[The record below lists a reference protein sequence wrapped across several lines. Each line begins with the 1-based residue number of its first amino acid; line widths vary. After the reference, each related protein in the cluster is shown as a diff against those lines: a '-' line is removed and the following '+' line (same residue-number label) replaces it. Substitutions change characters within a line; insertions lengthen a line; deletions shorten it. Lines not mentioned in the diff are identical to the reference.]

1 MERWQT
7 MSGAAAA
14 YGDGMATTGMSARR
28 AILAAGIGNVLEYY
42 DFGIYGFLATVIARK
57 FFPGTDATAALLATF
72 AAFGVGFLARPV
84 GGIVLG
90 RLGDIAG
97 RKSALVLTIVLMAV
111 GTAGIGLIPE
121 YAAIGVI
128 APVLLVLCRILQ
140 GLSAGGEWGN
150 ATAFIVEWSP
160 DGKRGYLGS
169 YSQASVVGGV
179 LVASGVAALLH
190 SVFSDAAIDAWAWR
204 LPFLVGAVL
213 LPVGLWLRLGIE
225 ETPRF
230 RAEQAG
236 HTSGLADL
244 GTPFGM
250 MAKAFGFTILW
261 TVAYYVM
268 LTYLPT
274 FTQKYAGL
282 SPTAALWS
290 NTVALVVL
298 AAAIP
303 VMGALSDRIG
313 RKPLLL
319 FCCIGFVV
327 LAYPGFLLMLSG
339 LPFYGVALVQIGF
352 NLVISTFSGPG
363 PAALVELFPTRSRT
377 SLMSVSYA
385 LAVAIFGGFAPFIAT
400 WLIQATGTPIA
411 PTYYLI
417 VSGLVSAATI
427 FTFKETA
434 FERLR

>member
-1 MERWQT
+1 
-7 MSGAAAA
+7 MSGIETIF
-14 YGDGMATTGMSARR
+14 DDKVTATGTSARR

-42 DFGIYGFLATVIARK
+42 DFGIYGFVATVIARK

-90 RLGDIAG
+90 RLGDVAG
-97 RKSALVLTIVLMAV
+97 RKAALILTIVLMVV
-111 GTAGIGLIPE
+111 GTAGIGLIPS
-121 YAAIGVI
+121 YASIGVL

-150 ATAFIVEWSP
+150 STAFIVEWSP
-160 DGKRGYLGS
+160 AGRRGFFGS
-169 YSQASVVGGV
+169 FSQASVVGGV
-179 LVASGVAALLH
+179 LLASAVAALLN
-190 SVFSDAAIDAWAWR
+190 SLFSAAAIDEWAWR
-204 LPFLVGAVL
+204 LPFLRA
-213 LPVGLWLRLGIE
+213 GID

-236 HTSGLADL
+236 QRTGLADL

-250 MAKAFGFTILW
+250 MAKAFGFTIIW

-313 RKPLLL
+313 RKKLLL
-319 FCCIGFVV
+319 TCCLGFVV
-327 LAYPGFLLMLSG
+327 LSYPGFLLMLSG
-339 LPFYGVALVQIGF
+339 VPAYGVTLIQIAF
-352 NLVISTFSGPG
+352 NLVIATFSGPG

-417 VSGLVSAATI
+417 ASGLVSAATI
-427 FTFKETA
+427 WTFRETA

>member
-1 MERWQT
+1 
-7 MSGAAAA
+7 MSGTAAT
-14 YGDGMATTGMSARR
+14 YGQDAPATGMLARR
-28 AILAAGIGNVLEYY
+28 AITAAGIGNVLEYY

-57 FFPGTDATAALLATF
+57 FFPGSDSTAALLATF

-97 RKSALVLTIVLMAV
+97 RKSTLVLTIVLMAV

-121 YAAIGVI
+121 YASIGVI
-128 APVLLVLCRILQ
+128 APVLLVFCRILQ

-160 DGKRGYLGS
+160 DGRRGYLGS
-169 YSQASVVGGV
+169 YSQASVVGG
-179 LVASGVAALLH
+179 LLTSSAVAALLH
-190 SVFSDAAIDAWAWR
+190 SAFSDAAIDAWAWR
-204 LPFLVGAVL
+204 LPFLLGAVL
-213 LPVGLWLRLGIE
+213 LPIGLWLRLGIE

-230 RAEQAG
+230 RNEQAG
-236 HTSGLADL
+236 RTSGLADL

-282 SPTAALWS
+282 SAQAALWS

-298 AAAIP
+298 MLAIP
-303 VMGALSDRIG
+303 LMGRLSDRIG
-313 RKPLLL
+313 RKPMLL
-319 FCCIGFVV
+319 FCCLGFVV
-327 LAYPGFLLMLSG
+327 LAYPGFRLMLSG
-339 LPFYGVALVQIGF
+339 LPAYGVALLQIAF
-352 NLVISTFSGPG
+352 NLVIATFSGPG

-377 SLMSVSYA
+377 TLMSVSYA
-385 LAVAIFGGFAPFIAT
+385 LAVAIFGGFAPFIAV
-400 WLIQATGTPIA
+400 WLIQQTGTPIA
-411 PTYYLI
+411 PTFYLI
-417 VSGLVSAATI
+417 ASGLVSAATI
-427 FTFKETA
+427 ATFKETA

>member
-1 MERWQT
+1 MDYLAA
-7 MSGAAAA
+7 MSEAATIFDDGVAA
-14 YGDGMATTGMSARR
+14 SGMSARR

-42 DFGIYGFLATVIARK
+42 DFGIYGFVATVIARK
-57 FFPGTDATAALLATF
+57 FFPGADPAAALLATF

-97 RKSALVLTIVLMAV
+97 RKSALILTIVLMAV
-111 GTAGIGLIPE
+111 GTVGIGAIPG
-121 YAAIGVI
+121 YATIGVA
-128 APVLLVLCRILQ
+128 APALLVVCRILQ

-150 ATAFIVEWSP
+150 STAFIVEWSP
-160 DGKRGYLGS
+160 AGKRGYYGS

-179 LVASGVAALLH
+179 LMASAVAALLNTL
-190 SVFSDAAIDAWAWR
+190 FSAAAISDWAWR
-204 LPFLVGAVL
+204 LPFLLGAVL
-213 LPVGLWLRLGIE
+213 LPVGLWLRRGID

-230 RAEQAG
+230 RAERAG
-236 HTSGLADL
+236 HKSGLADL

-290 NTVALVVL
+290 NTVALVAL
-298 AAAIP
+298 MAAIP

-319 FCCIGFVV
+319 FCCIGFIV

-339 LPFYGVALVQIGF
+339 VPAYGVALLQIAF
-352 NLVISTFSGPG
+352 NLVIATFSGPG

-400 WLIQATGTPIA
+400 WLIQVTGTPIA

-417 VSGLVSAATI
+417 ASGLVSAATI
-427 FTFKETA
+427 ATFKETA

>member
-1 MERWQT
+1 
-7 MSGAAAA
+7 MSGTAAAFGREA
-14 YGDGMATTGMSARR
+14 SATGMSARR
-28 AILAAGIGNVLEYY
+28 AIVAAGIGNMLEYY
-42 DFGIYGFLATVIARK
+42 DFGIYGFLAPVIARK
-57 FFPGTDATAALLATF
+57 FFPGSDATAALLATF

-90 RLGDIAG
+90 RIGDIAG
-97 RKSALVLTIVLMAV
+97 RKSTLVLTIVLLAV
-111 GTAGIGLIPE
+111 GTAGIGLIPD
-121 YAAIGVI
+121 YAAIGVL
-128 APVLLVLCRILQ
+128 APVLLVACRILQ

-160 DGKRGYLGS
+160 HGKRGYLGS
-169 YSQASVVGGV
+169 FSQASVVAGI
-179 LVASGVAALLH
+179 LMSSGIAAILN
-190 SVFSDAAIDAWAWR
+190 STFSPAAIDGWAWR
-204 LPFLVGAVL
+204 LPFLLGAVL

-230 RAEQAG
+230 REEQAG
-236 HTSGLADL
+236 VTTGLADL

-268 LTYLPT
+268 LSYLPT

-282 SPTAALWS
+282 SPSEALWS
-290 NTVALVVL
+290 NTVA
-298 AAAIP
+298 AAALMIAIP
-303 VMGALSDRIG
+303 VTGALSDRIG
-313 RKPLLL
+313 RKPLLM
-319 FCCIGFVV
+319 FCCIAFVV
-327 LAYPGFLLMLSG
+327 LAYPGFWLMLSG
-339 LPFYGVALVQIGF
+339 LPVYGVALVQIGF
-352 NLVISTFSGPG
+352 NLVIATFSGPG

-385 LAVAIFGGFAPFIAT
+385 LAVAIFGGFAPFIAV
-400 WLIQATGTPIA
+400 WLIQQTGTPIA

-417 VSGLVSAATI
+417 AAGLVSAATI
-427 FTFKETA
+427 ATFKETA